1 MDSLGLIAGALF
13 LLAGAITAIVATC
26 GCKNQHLCGV
36 GALIFV
42 LWGIYTLAIAV
53 HVITYSRLAV
63 SIGQY
68 AIAGWLVIYMGF
80 IYQLTRRNH

>member
-13 LLAGAITAIVATC
+13 LLAGAITGVVAFC
-26 GCKNQHLCGV
+26 GCRSRDLCGV

-53 HVITYSRLAV
+53 NAITYSRLSV

-68 AIAGWLVIYMGF
+68 ALAGWLVVYMGF
-80 IYQLTRRNH
+80 IYVRTRSK